1 MGMGEMFYAN
11 VFFFCLLSALKIQEE
26 RRESIFTALKSF
38 AILSDGYKT
47 KYWSK
52 LWLFMRE
59 YTETHSD

>member
-1 MGMGEMFYAN
+1 MKRFYPN

-26 RRESIFTALKSF
+26 RRESILTALKNC

-47 KYWSK
+47 KYLSK
-52 LWLFMRE
+52 MWFLVSE